1 MAWSGG
7 VTSPEWSYKHRKSR
21 LQLAVFLTSPSFRD
35 WQVPSIHL
43 LNAGHKLTGVTSQVS
58 DTVRLW
64 TAFSYILTPESEPT
78 NTIPLSVP
86 GLSPLPCSLAEG
98 GALFNTDESPESVVH
113 PVGGKARGRGP
124 PPLSLDTLTHTCLM
138 PFFFSSELGHISNKS
153 SSAYHILPFAVYT
166 GNGQGR
172 RETKRKKWKKKISL
186 LSWPKNNSLR
196 TLFCVSKTQG
206 HTIKYLPKSCTR
218 SACVVRKGLWKWFN
232 SSCAAVRRSARSLS
246 GLWMM
251 MWREGKTLP
260 FFPTCPQFNW
270 VIIWASIDSVSVT
283 DASGNSFNARGS
295 WGSICICMIKAAQ

>member
-1 MAWSGG
+1 M
-7 VTSPEWSYKHRKSR
+7 
-21 LQLAVFLTSPSFRD
+21 LD
-35 WQVPSIHL
+35 
-43 LNAGHKLTGVTSQVS
+43 
-58 DTVRLW
+58 
-64 TAFSYILTPESEPT
+64 AF
-78 NTIPLSVP
+78 
-86 GLSPLPCSLAEG
+86 
-98 GALFNTDESPESVVH
+98 FF
-113 PVGGKARGRGP
+113 
-124 PPLSLDTLTHTCLM
+124 
-138 PFFFSSELGHISNKS
+138 FFFSSELGHISNKS

>member
-43 LNAGHKLTGVTSQVS
+43 LNAGHKLTGVTSQVF

-138 PFFFSSELGHISNKS
+138 PFFFFFFLWTGAHFKQIFLRLSHPALCGLHREWAREEGHEEEEVEEEDQSFEL
-153 SSAYHILPFAVYT
+153 T
-166 GNGQGR
+166 
-172 RETKRKKWKKKISL
+172 
-186 LSWPKNNSLR
+186 
-196 TLFCVSKTQG
+196 
-206 HTIKYLPKSCTR
+206 
-218 SACVVRKGLWKWFN
+218 
-232 SSCAAVRRSARSLS
+232 
-246 GLWMM
+246 
-251 MWREGKTLP
+251 
-260 FFPTCPQFNW
+260 
-270 VIIWASIDSVSVT
+270 
-283 DASGNSFNARGS
+283 
-295 WGSICICMIKAAQ
+295 